1 MRRVASS
8 LSLASPQTGAEYYQH
23 TIPKIENFSLSYGVY
38 VQSVNSEINITEKLP
53 MGNAGEMS

>member
-53 MGNAGEMS
+53 MGNAG